1 MIWDQLLTRR
11 MSVQQLQDMD
21 LANRWRNLQ
30 LNVAEAETSKRPGS
44 ILQHPLILQDRAKTL
59 YNDIR
64 QHGSPGS
71 LYNDFNGS
79 DLNILATYGP
89 IVILNITELRSDA
102 ISIFTDSLQ
111 SVPLPLAGEERCRG
125 IYHELQQLLKILK
138 KRQ

>member
-21 LANRWRNLQ
+21 LAKRWRDIRP
-30 LNVAEAETSKRPGS
+30 NVAEAETSKRPGS

-71 LYNDFNGS
+71 LYNVFNES
-79 DLNILATYGP
+79 DLKILATYGS
-89 IVILNITELRSDA
+89 IVIHNIKELRSDA
-102 ISIFTDSLQ
+102 ISISTD
-111 SVPLPLAGEERCRG
+111 
-125 IYHELQQLLKILK
+125 
-138 KRQ
+138 